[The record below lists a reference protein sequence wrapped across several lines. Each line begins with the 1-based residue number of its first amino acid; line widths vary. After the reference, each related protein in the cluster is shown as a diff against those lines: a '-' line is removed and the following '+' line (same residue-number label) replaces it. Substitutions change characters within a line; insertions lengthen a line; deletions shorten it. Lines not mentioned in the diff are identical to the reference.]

1 MIKIYPRLHSV
12 VGATM
17 DRIDVRRA
25 SSLSETEIGKK
36 FVDCVIAESGAP
48 SNNPITMIKNWKRAY
63 DAHFKRNMMVSNIED
78 TFKKHKISTNSG
90 KKVKSE
96 G

>member
-25 SSLSETEIGKK
+25 SSLGKTEIGKK
-36 FVDCVIAESGAP
+36 FVDCVVAESGAP

-78 TFKKHKISTNSG
+78 TIKKKQKFDKLG
-90 KKVKSE
+90 
-96 G
+96 

>member
-25 SSLSETEIGKK
+25 SSLCQTEIGKK

-78 TFKKHKISTNSG
+78 AIKKTQKFDKLG
-90 KKVKSE
+90 
-96 G
+96 